1 MSNEF
6 TKRAEIVRKFVEQRR
21 SAVNRAYE
29 VMHSV
34 RAEHAEHKRESV
46 AGKPLRAGY
55 CHNCE
60 ALLRVIEELL
70 SQEAEG
76 NS

>member
-1 MSNEF
+1 MNEF
-6 TKRAEIVRKFVEQRR
+6 QKRAEIVRKFVEQRR
-21 SAVNRAYE
+21 SAINRAYE

-60 ALLRVIEELL
+60 AMMQVIDELL
-70 SQEAEG
+70 SPEHEG
-76 NS
+76 NA

>member
-1 MSNEF
+1 VNEF
-6 TKRAEIVRKFVEQRR
+6 EKRAEIVRKFVEQRR

-46 AGKPLRAGY
+46 AGKPMRAGY

-60 ALLRVIEELL
+60 ALMLVIDELL
-70 SQEAEG
+70 SPEHKG
-76 NS
+76 NA

>member
-6 TKRAEIVRKFVEQRR
+6 QKRAEIVRKFVEHRR

-34 RAEHAEHKRESV
+34 RAEHAEHERESV

-60 ALLRVIEELL
+60 ALMAVLEDLL
-70 SQEAEG
+70 SPEAEG
-76 NS
+76 NA